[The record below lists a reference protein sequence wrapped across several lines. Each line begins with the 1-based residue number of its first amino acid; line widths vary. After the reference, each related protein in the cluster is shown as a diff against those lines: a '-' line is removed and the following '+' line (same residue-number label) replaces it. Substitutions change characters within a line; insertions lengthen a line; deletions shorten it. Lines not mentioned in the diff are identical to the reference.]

1 MSAIIKRE
9 LSSYFNSAI
18 GYIVL
23 AVFYFFSGLFFYM
36 YCLLSNTTSMSY
48 VFLSMLMVVML
59 VIPIITMKSFS
70 EERKQKTDQAL
81 LTAPISLTEMVLGK
95 FFGAFLLYCICNA
108 IYVLYAVILSFYA
121 TPDWAVFLTTM
132 LGMLLMGGA
141 LIAIYLFISALT
153 GQRAQNVLPEVNSVW
168 AQASRRVG
176 TGALNDVLGDAQIA
190 LQPPMMGG
198 RKLKIY
204 YGTQT
209 GTCPPS
215 FALFVNSE
223 ELMHFSYQ
231 RYLENCLRKAF
242 GFEGTPIRFLLR
254 ERVSD

>member
-48 VFLSMLMVVML
+48 VFLSMLMIVML

-108 IYVLYAVILSFYA
+108 IYVLYAIILSFYA
-121 TPDWAVFLTTM
+121 APDWAVFLTTM

-141 LIAIYLFISALT
+141 LIAIDMFISALT
-153 GQRAQNVLPEVNSVW
+153 ESQVIAAVVSIGIGLLIYMLDSLSNVFNVDWLTTLFHNISFDAHFTNFINGIINLTSVVFFLSVI
-168 AQASRRVG
+168 AIFLFLCVRVFEKRRW
-176 TGALNDVLGDAQIA
+176 
-190 LQPPMMGG
+190 
-198 RKLKIY
+198 
-204 YGTQT
+204 
-209 GTCPPS
+209 S
-215 FALFVNSE
+215 
-223 ELMHFSYQ
+223 
-231 RYLENCLRKAF
+231 
-242 GFEGTPIRFLLR
+242 
-254 ERVSD
+254 

>member
-48 VFLSMLMVVML
+48 VFLSMLMIVML

-108 IYVLYAVILSFYA
+108 IYVLYAIILSFYA

-141 LIAIYLFISALT
+141 LIAIDMFISALT
-153 GQRAQNVLPEVNSVW
+153 ESQVIAAVVSIGIGLLIYMLDSLSNVFNVDWLTTLFHNISFDAHFTNFINGIINLTSVVFFLSVI
-168 AQASRRVG
+168 AIFLFLCVRVFEKRRW
-176 TGALNDVLGDAQIA
+176 
-190 LQPPMMGG
+190 
-198 RKLKIY
+198 
-204 YGTQT
+204 
-209 GTCPPS
+209 S
-215 FALFVNSE
+215 
-223 ELMHFSYQ
+223 
-231 RYLENCLRKAF
+231 
-242 GFEGTPIRFLLR
+242 
-254 ERVSD
+254 

>member
-48 VFLSMLMVVML
+48 VFLSMLMIVML

-141 LIAIYLFISALT
+141 LIAIDLFISALT
-153 GQRAQNVLPEVNSVW
+153 ESQVIAAVVSIGIGLLIYMLDSLSNIFNVDWLTNFLRNISFDAHFTNFINGIINLTSVVFFLSVI
-168 AQASRRVG
+168 AIFLFLCVRVFEKRRW
-176 TGALNDVLGDAQIA
+176 
-190 LQPPMMGG
+190 
-198 RKLKIY
+198 
-204 YGTQT
+204 
-209 GTCPPS
+209 S
-215 FALFVNSE
+215 
-223 ELMHFSYQ
+223 
-231 RYLENCLRKAF
+231 
-242 GFEGTPIRFLLR
+242 
-254 ERVSD
+254 

>member
-48 VFLSMLMVVML
+48 VFLSMLMIVML

-108 IYVLYAVILSFYA
+108 IYILYAIILSFYA

-141 LIAIYLFISALT
+141 LIAIDMFISALT
-153 GQRAQNVLPEVNSVW
+153 ESQVIAAVVSIGIGLLIYMLDSLSNVFNVDWLTTLFHNISFDAHFTNFINGIINLTSVVFFLSVI
-168 AQASRRVG
+168 AIFLFLCVRVFEKRRW
-176 TGALNDVLGDAQIA
+176 
-190 LQPPMMGG
+190 
-198 RKLKIY
+198 
-204 YGTQT
+204 
-209 GTCPPS
+209 S
-215 FALFVNSE
+215 
-223 ELMHFSYQ
+223 
-231 RYLENCLRKAF
+231 
-242 GFEGTPIRFLLR
+242 
-254 ERVSD
+254 

>member
-48 VFLSMLMVVML
+48 VFLSMLMIVML

-95 FFGAFLLYCICNA
+95 FLGAFLLYCICNA

-121 TPDWAVFLTTM
+121 APDWAVFLTTM

-141 LIAIYLFISALT
+141 LIAIDLFISALT
-153 GQRAQNVLPEVNSVW
+153 ESQVIAAVVSIGIGLLIYMLDSLSNVFNVDWLTNFLRNISFDAHFTNFINGIINLSSVVFFLSVI
-168 AQASRRVG
+168 AVFLFLCVRVFEKRRW
-176 TGALNDVLGDAQIA
+176 
-190 LQPPMMGG
+190 
-198 RKLKIY
+198 
-204 YGTQT
+204 
-209 GTCPPS
+209 S
-215 FALFVNSE
+215 
-223 ELMHFSYQ
+223 
-231 RYLENCLRKAF
+231 
-242 GFEGTPIRFLLR
+242 
-254 ERVSD
+254 

>member
-48 VFLSMLMVVML
+48 VFLSMLMIVML

-121 TPDWAVFLTTM
+121 APDWAVFLTTM

-141 LIAIYLFISALT
+141 LIAIDMFISALT
-153 GQRAQNVLPEVNSVW
+153 ESQVIAAVVSIGIGLLIYMLDSLSNVFNVDWLTNLFHNISFDAHFTNFINGIINLTSVVFFLSVI
-168 AQASRRVG
+168 AIFLFLCVRVFEKRRW
-176 TGALNDVLGDAQIA
+176 
-190 LQPPMMGG
+190 
-198 RKLKIY
+198 
-204 YGTQT
+204 
-209 GTCPPS
+209 S
-215 FALFVNSE
+215 
-223 ELMHFSYQ
+223 
-231 RYLENCLRKAF
+231 
-242 GFEGTPIRFLLR
+242 
-254 ERVSD
+254 

>member
-81 LTAPISLTEMVLGK
+81 LTAPISQKPGVAGSVVYPVDEGVFIGDPAAGFLEIPAAGVQPAQSFCLALLG
-95 FFGAFLLYCICNA
+95 GLA
-108 IYVLYAVILSFYA
+108 
-121 TPDWAVFLTTM
+121 
-132 LGMLLMGGA
+132 
-141 LIAIYLFISALT
+141 
-153 GQRAQNVLPEVNSVW
+153 
-168 AQASRRVG
+168 
-176 TGALNDVLGDAQIA
+176 
-190 LQPPMMGG
+190 
-198 RKLKIY
+198 
-204 YGTQT
+204 
-209 GTCPPS
+209 
-215 FALFVNSE
+215 
-223 ELMHFSYQ
+223 
-231 RYLENCLRKAF
+231 
-242 GFEGTPIRFLLR
+242 
-254 ERVSD
+254 

>member
-108 IYVLYAVILSFYA
+108 IYVLYAVILLFYA

-141 LIAIYLFISALT
+141 LIAIDLFISALT
-153 GQRAQNVLPEVNSVW
+153 ESQVIAAVVSIGIGLLIYMLDSLSNIFNVDWLTNFLRNISFDAHFTNFINGIINLTSVVFFRSVI
-168 AQASRRVG
+168 AIFLFLCVRVFEKRRW
-176 TGALNDVLGDAQIA
+176 
-190 LQPPMMGG
+190 
-198 RKLKIY
+198 
-204 YGTQT
+204 
-209 GTCPPS
+209 S
-215 FALFVNSE
+215 
-223 ELMHFSYQ
+223 
-231 RYLENCLRKAF
+231 
-242 GFEGTPIRFLLR
+242 
-254 ERVSD
+254 

>member
-108 IYVLYAVILSFYA
+108 IYILYAVILSFYA

-141 LIAIYLFISALT
+141 LIAIDMFISALT
-153 GQRAQNVLPEVNSVW
+153 ESQVIAAVVSIGIGLLIYMLDSLSNVFNVDWLTTLFHNISFDAHFTNFINGIINLTSVVFFLSVI
-168 AQASRRVG
+168 AIFLFLCVRVFEKRRW
-176 TGALNDVLGDAQIA
+176 
-190 LQPPMMGG
+190 
-198 RKLKIY
+198 
-204 YGTQT
+204 
-209 GTCPPS
+209 S
-215 FALFVNSE
+215 
-223 ELMHFSYQ
+223 
-231 RYLENCLRKAF
+231 
-242 GFEGTPIRFLLR
+242 
-254 ERVSD
+254 

>member
-141 LIAIYLFISALT
+141 LIAIDLFISALT
-153 GQRAQNVLPEVNSVW
+153 ESQVIAAVVSIGIGLLIYMLDSLSNIFNVDWLTNFSRNISFDAHFTNFINGIINLSSVVFFLSVI
-168 AQASRRVG
+168 AVFLFLCVRVFEKRRW
-176 TGALNDVLGDAQIA
+176 
-190 LQPPMMGG
+190 
-198 RKLKIY
+198 
-204 YGTQT
+204 
-209 GTCPPS
+209 S
-215 FALFVNSE
+215 
-223 ELMHFSYQ
+223 
-231 RYLENCLRKAF
+231 
-242 GFEGTPIRFLLR
+242 
-254 ERVSD
+254 

>member
-48 VFLSMLMVVML
+48 LFLSMLMIVVL
-59 VIPIITMKSFS
+59 LIPIVTMKSFS

-95 FFGAFLLYCICNA
+95 FLGAFLLYCICNA

-121 TPDWAVFLTTM
+121 TPDWAVFLTTI

-141 LIAIYLFISALT
+141 LIAIDLFISALT
-153 GQRAQNVLPEVNSVW
+153 ESQVIAAVVSIGIGLLIYMLDSLSNVFNVDWLTNFLRNISFDAHFTNFINGIINLSSVVFFLSVI
-168 AQASRRVG
+168 AVFLFLCVRVFEKRRW
-176 TGALNDVLGDAQIA
+176 
-190 LQPPMMGG
+190 
-198 RKLKIY
+198 
-204 YGTQT
+204 
-209 GTCPPS
+209 S
-215 FALFVNSE
+215 
-223 ELMHFSYQ
+223 
-231 RYLENCLRKAF
+231 
-242 GFEGTPIRFLLR
+242 
-254 ERVSD
+254 

>member
-48 VFLSMLMVVML
+48 VFLSMLMIVML

-108 IYVLYAVILSFYA
+108 IYILYAVILSFYA

-141 LIAIYLFISALT
+141 LIAIDMFISALT
-153 GQRAQNVLPEVNSVW
+153 ESQVIAAVVSIGIGLLIYMLDSLSNVFNVDWLTNLFHNISFDAHFTNFINGIINLTSVVFFLSVI
-168 AQASRRVG
+168 AIFLFLCVRVFEKRRW
-176 TGALNDVLGDAQIA
+176 
-190 LQPPMMGG
+190 
-198 RKLKIY
+198 
-204 YGTQT
+204 
-209 GTCPPS
+209 S
-215 FALFVNSE
+215 
-223 ELMHFSYQ
+223 
-231 RYLENCLRKAF
+231 
-242 GFEGTPIRFLLR
+242 
-254 ERVSD
+254 

>member
-48 VFLSMLMVVML
+48 VFLSMLMIVML

-95 FFGAFLLYCICNA
+95 FFGAFLLYCLCNA

-121 TPDWAVFLTTM
+121 TPDWAVFLTTI

-141 LIAIYLFISALT
+141 LIAIDLFISALT
-153 GQRAQNVLPEVNSVW
+153 ESQVIAAVVSIGIGLLIYMLDSLSNVFNVDWLTNFLRNISFDAHFTNFINGVINLSSVVFFLSVI
-168 AQASRRVG
+168 AVFLFLCVRVFEKRRW
-176 TGALNDVLGDAQIA
+176 
-190 LQPPMMGG
+190 
-198 RKLKIY
+198 
-204 YGTQT
+204 
-209 GTCPPS
+209 S
-215 FALFVNSE
+215 
-223 ELMHFSYQ
+223 
-231 RYLENCLRKAF
+231 
-242 GFEGTPIRFLLR
+242 
-254 ERVSD
+254 

>member
-48 VFLSMLMVVML
+48 VFLSMLMIVML

-141 LIAIYLFISALT
+141 LIAIDMFISALT
-153 GQRAQNVLPEVNSVW
+153 ESQVIAAVVSIGIGLLIYMLDSLSNVFNVDWLTNLFHNISFDAHFTNFINGIINLTSVVFFLSVI
-168 AQASRRVG
+168 AIFLFLCVRVFEKRRW
-176 TGALNDVLGDAQIA
+176 
-190 LQPPMMGG
+190 
-198 RKLKIY
+198 
-204 YGTQT
+204 
-209 GTCPPS
+209 S
-215 FALFVNSE
+215 
-223 ELMHFSYQ
+223 
-231 RYLENCLRKAF
+231 
-242 GFEGTPIRFLLR
+242 
-254 ERVSD
+254 

>member
-48 VFLSMLMVVML
+48 VFLSMLMIVML

-108 IYVLYAVILSFYA
+108 IYVLYAVILLFYA

-141 LIAIYLFISALT
+141 LIAIDLFISALT
-153 GQRAQNVLPEVNSVW
+153 ESQVIAAVVSIGIGLLIYMLDSLSNIFNVDWLTNFLRNISFDAHFTNFINGIINLTSVVFFLSVI
-168 AQASRRVG
+168 AIFLFLCVRVFEKRRW
-176 TGALNDVLGDAQIA
+176 
-190 LQPPMMGG
+190 
-198 RKLKIY
+198 
-204 YGTQT
+204 
-209 GTCPPS
+209 S
-215 FALFVNSE
+215 
-223 ELMHFSYQ
+223 
-231 RYLENCLRKAF
+231 
-242 GFEGTPIRFLLR
+242 
-254 ERVSD
+254 